1 MTQGMQLEGK
11 TALITGAGRPRG
23 IGQAIARAFLEQ
35 GANVVLSD
43 LAGVTTAVAEQ
54 ARFGVDHAAGRMRYA
69 EANVCDPS
77 DAHGIVE
84 TAVTHVGGWDILI
97 NNAGVG
103 RGSPDFMELTEE
115 DWTSSIAVNLHGTA
129 TMCTA
134 AMDRLR
140 QSSSACIINV
150 ASLSGLRAIP
160 HIPACYTA
168 SKFAVVGLTKQIA
181 LQLAPE
187 NIRVNAIC
195 PGSVRTD
202 MMEVAMDA
210 IAEAEG
216 IDTAQAEAL
225 EASTIALG
233 RVAEP
238 DEIGKLAVF
247 LASENASYITGEAM
261 VASGGMHNGL

>member
-1 MTQGMQLEGK
+1 MTGTLLAGK

-23 IGQAIARAFLEQ
+23 IGQAIARAFLDE
-35 GANVVLSD
+35 GGNVVLTD
-43 LAGVTTAVAEQ
+43 LAGVTSQSEAQ
-54 ARFGVDHAAGRMRYA
+54 ARFTGDQADKVRYV
-69 EANVCDPS
+69 EANVCADG
-77 DAHGIVE
+77 DAQSAVAAAVE
-84 TAVTHVGGWDILI
+84 HFGGLDILV

-103 RGSPDFMELTEE
+103 RGSPDFMALTNE
-115 DWTSSIAVNLHGTA
+115 DWSLSLAVNLRGTA
-129 TMCTA
+129 TMCSA
-134 AMDRLR
+134 AMDSLR
-140 QSSSACIINV
+140 QSPRASIINV

-168 SKFAVVGLTKQIA
+168 SKFAVVGLTKQLA

-202 MMEVAMDA
+202 MMEIAMDA

-216 IDTAQAEAL
+216 ITVTEAEAL
-225 EASTIALG
+225 EASTIAVG

-238 DEIGKLAVF
+238 DEIAQLALF
-247 LASENASYITGEAM
+247 LASENASYITGEAL
-261 VASGGMHNGL
+261 VASGGMYNGL

>member
-1 MTQGMQLEGK
+1 MAPGLLTGK

-23 IGQAIARAFLEQ
+23 IGQAIARAFLDE

-43 LAGVTTAVAEQ
+43 LAGVTTPASELTRLTAFPADRVAVIEADVCKPADASRAVLTAQ
-54 ARFGVDHAAGRMRYA
+54 DQFGGL
-69 EANVCDPS
+69 
-77 DAHGIVE
+77 
-84 TAVTHVGGWDILI
+84 DILV

-115 DWTSSIAVNLHGTA
+115 DWSASIAVNLRGTA
-129 TMCTA
+129 IMCTA
-134 AMDRLR
+134 AMESLR
-140 QSSSACIINV
+140 QSPSACIINV

-168 SKFAVVGLTKQIA
+168 SKFAVVGLTKQLA
-181 LQLAPE
+181 LQLASE
-187 NIRVNAIC
+187 NIRANAIC

-202 MMEVAMDA
+202 MMEIAVEA

-216 IDTAQAEAL
+216 ITAAEAEAL
-225 EASTIALG
+225 EASTIAVG

-238 DEIGKLAVF
+238 DEIAHLAVF
-247 LASENASYITGEAM
+247 LASDNASYITGEAL
-261 VASGGMHNGL
+261 VASGGMYNGL